1 LHPNASNIKL
11 QVITMRVNIN
21 GIIHTVAEDTG
32 LLDLL
37 ADEGIPPKQAIVE
50 VNRRFVSHD
59 DLTGYALQ
67 DGDHIEFILPAFG
80 G

>member
-1 LHPNASNIKL
+1 
-11 QVITMRVNIN
+11 MRVNIN
-21 GIIHTVAEDTG
+21 GITHMVAEDTG

-50 VNRRFVSHD
+50 VNRQFVSHD
-59 DLTGYALQ
+59 DLTGYTLQ
-67 DGDHIEFILPAFG
+67 DGDHVEIILPAFG

>member
-1 LHPNASNIKL
+1 
-11 QVITMRVNIN
+11 MRLNIN
-21 GIIHTVAEDTG
+21 GISHTVAEDTG

-50 VNRRFVSHD
+50 VNRQFVSHD

-67 DGDHIEFILPAFG
+67 DGDRIEFILPAFG